1 MCFNPLTL
9 IIKQVSKSGFAAY
22 PALGAHS
29 AIWAWVQIPPQI
41 TVLTFFSD
49 NCVSSS
55 QPEAVLLWLVISNDC
70 SELLL
75 DYLGSFPSSAQWG
88 PVHILMAV
96 SNRKPVGHHFILA
109 CAIFRWQISGF

>member
-1 MCFNPLTL
+1 MFQPINSYYKTGV
-9 IIKQVSKSGFAAY
+9 QVWLCSFA

-70 SELLL
+70 
-75 DYLGSFPSSAQWG
+75 
-88 PVHILMAV
+88 
-96 SNRKPVGHHFILA
+96 
-109 CAIFRWQISGF
+109 